1 MLQDDCASFRASE
14 RWTVQPIRKTILSMT
29 DTQRGVRTMS
39 SLLVT
44 LTVLGAL
51 GSTLVAGVF
60 YAFSGFV
67 MPALARMPAA
77 QGMAAMQ
84 SINITAVR
92 APLMLAMFGTA
103 LVSVVLIVFA
113 VRGWGQS
120 FAIPLL
126 LGSVLYLLGSIV
138 TTMVFHVPMNDA
150 LAVLDPTAAS
160 SAAPWADYLSRWSA
174 GNQIRWIV
182 PLVASVGYGWALLR

>member
-1 MLQDDCASFRASE
+1 M
-14 RWTVQPIRKTILSMT
+14 
-29 DTQRGVRTMS
+29 
-39 SLLVT
+39 
-44 LTVLGAL
+44 
-51 GSTLVAGVF
+51 AGLF
-60 YAFSGFV
+60 YAYSCSVNPGLGRLSD
-67 MPALARMPAA
+67 AGYLS
-77 QGMAAMQ
+77 AMQ

-150 LAVLDPTAAS
+150 LAALDPTAAS
-160 SAAPWADYLSRWSA
+160 SAQPWADYLSRWSA

-182 PLVASVGYGWALLR
+182 PLAASVSYGWALLR